1 MKLLT
6 IAIPTYNR
14 FEFAKEQL
22 NFLVQ
27 QIINNSFEEF
37 ISILVIDNC
46 SPDNT
51 HERLSK
57 IFNQSYFRILR
68 NRENIGSV
76 ANCLRCIAESKS
88 KYTWVVG
95 DDDPLGDSTIPSVI
109 DILLKD
115 QEVGLIHINHKCIDK
130 SNGPI
135 IIDRFY
141 NIQNDSK
148 GKTELINSLLSV
160 THTGGFM
167 FITANVI
174 KTEFG
179 KQIIESSTSIKSM
192 LSYPMYL
199 YLSCGLQHGI
209 YFISSN
215 DLTCVYNQSSWV
227 SHYQRLMTIELPNLL
242 LLLNKKGLSNKNT
255 NQLIENHSFL
265 LSPFIIQG
273 LKDVI
278 RKRSSM
284 WQYLTTI
291 NLVMKTRLLFRFK
304 KVLWIFQ

>member
-6 IAIPTYNR
+6 IAIPTFNR
-14 FEFAKEQL
+14 YEFAEKQL
-22 NFLVQ
+22 NFVVE
-27 QIINNSFEEF
+27 QIKINSLEQY
-37 ISILVIDNC
+37 ISVLIIDNC

-51 HERLSK
+51 QERLNSVYH
-57 IFNQSYFRILR
+57 QSFLTILR
-68 NRENIGSV
+68 NEENIGLV
-76 ANCLRCIAESKS
+76 ANCLKCIIKSES

-95 DDDPLGDSTIPSVI
+95 DDDPLGDSTIPSI
-109 DILLKD
+109 IEILLKD

-209 YFISSN
+209 YIISSN

-227 SHYQRLMTIELPNLL
+227 LQYQRLMTIELPRLW
-242 LLLNKKGLSNKNT
+242 LLLNRKGLSKKNI
-255 NQLIENHSFL
+255 NQLIINHSYL
-265 LSPFIIQG
+265 LSPFMIQG

-278 RKRSSM
+278 RKRNSL

-304 KVLWIFQ
+304 KVLWMFQ